1 MLFLSLPD
9 LISHAITLIIAITV
23 HEFSHALAADRLGDP
38 TPARD
43 GRLVLNPLMHLD
55 PLGSILMLV
64 GGFGWGRPVMVNPFR
79 LRPPIRAS
87 MALVAAAGPFSNLIL
102 ALLAAI
108 PIRLGLFQVWDIP
121 AINGITPSLSEF
133 IATFI
138 LLNLGLLFFNLIPI
152 TPLDGSKIAYGVLP
166 EAWADAL
173 SRLDPYGP
181 MILLVLLISGRFL
194 PFNILGLLIGPAQL
208 GLYNLIVGTA

>member
-1 MLFLSLPD
+1 MLFLSPPV
-9 LISHAITLIIAITV
+9 LISHAITLILAITV

-55 PLGSILMLV
+55 PIGSILMLI
-64 GGFGWGRPVMVNPFR
+64 GGFGWGRPVMVNPYR
-79 LRPPIRAS
+79 LRPPIRTS
-87 MALVAAAGPFSNLIL
+87 MAIVAAAGPFSNLIL

-108 PIRLGLFQVWDIP
+108 PIRLGLFPDWDIP
-121 AINGITPSLSEF
+121 AISGLTPSLSEF
-133 IATFI
+133 VGTFI
-138 LLNLGLLFFNLIPI
+138 LLNLGLVFFNLIPI

-166 EAWADAL
+166 QEWADAL

-181 MILLVLLISGRFL
+181 MILLVLLVSGRFL
-194 PFNILGLLIGPAQL
+194 PFNILGLLIGPAQQ
-208 GLYNLIVGTA
+208 GLYNLIVGSA